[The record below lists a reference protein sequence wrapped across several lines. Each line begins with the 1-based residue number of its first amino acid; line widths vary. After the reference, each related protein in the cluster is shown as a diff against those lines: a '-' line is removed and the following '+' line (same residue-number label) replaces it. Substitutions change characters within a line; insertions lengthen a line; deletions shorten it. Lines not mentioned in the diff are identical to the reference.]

1 MIHSKNCFKCQT
13 IKPLTEF
20 YKHSA
25 MLDGHLNKCKICT
38 KNDVAIHR
46 LANINKI
53 RQYDKERSKLPER
66 KKLNTT
72 IVKAWR
78 QEDNKR
84 QKCHNAVSRAIKRGI
99 LVRMPCIKCN
109 SLKSLAHHENY
120 NKPLDVMWLC
130 QICHKDWHKHNKAI
144 Y

>member
-25 MLDGHLNKCKICT
+25 MLDGHLNKCKPCT
-38 KNDVAIHR
+38 KKDVAKHR
-46 LANINKI
+46 LENIEKI

-66 KKLNTT
+66 KKINV
-72 IVKAWR
+72 IINRAWR
-78 QEDNKR
+78 QEDKR
-84 QKCHNAVSRAIKRGI
+84 RQRCHNAVSKAIKKGI
-99 LVRMPCIKCN
+99 IVRMPCIKCN

-120 NKPLDVMWLC
+120 NRPLDVMWLC
-130 QICHKDWHKHNKAI
+130 QICHKEWHKHNKAI

>member
-1 MIHSKNCFKCQT
+1 
-13 IKPLTEF
+13 
-20 YKHSA
+20 